1 MNSNGTYDALILAK
15 SSFTLAEARSESAQV
30 TKLMNI
36 RFMGY
41 IYITTID
48 GVNQLVA
55 EASPCMPL
63 PLKPPRSSSS
73 TRNSVEKQ
81 GHVIITVPLFLRVL
95 NMVHA

>member
-41 IYITTID
+41 IYI
-48 GVNQLVA
+48 
-55 EASPCMPL
+55 
-63 PLKPPRSSSS
+63 
-73 TRNSVEKQ
+73 
-81 GHVIITVPLFLRVL
+81 
-95 NMVHA
+95 